1 MYKNV
6 ITSENTPDSHKAV
19 IVNQVDGQLAEVAD
33 SETEA
38 VQVERLKE
46 HFTWLLANDFYK
58 DELSAEQ
65 IAEME
70 NYLPSDYQDEYQDL
84 PI

>member
-6 ITSENTPDSHKAV
+6 ITTENTEESHKEV
-19 IVNQVDGQLAEVAD
+19 ITSQIPNQLSQIGSDENV
-33 SETEA
+33 EA
-38 VQVERLKE
+38 IKE
-46 HFTWLLANDFYK
+46 HFKWVLANDFYK

-70 NYLPSDYQDEYQDL
+70 SYLPSDYQEEYEDL
-84 PI
+84 PV

>member
-6 ITSENTPDSHKAV
+6 ITSENTPNTHKEV
-19 IVNQVDGQLAEVAD
+19 ITSQLPDQLLKIGSDENV
-33 SETEA
+33 EA
-38 VQVERLKE
+38 IKE
-46 HFTWLLANDFYK
+46 HFKWVLANDFYK

-70 NYLPSDYQDEYQDL
+70 SYLPSDYQDEYEDL
-84 PI
+84 PV